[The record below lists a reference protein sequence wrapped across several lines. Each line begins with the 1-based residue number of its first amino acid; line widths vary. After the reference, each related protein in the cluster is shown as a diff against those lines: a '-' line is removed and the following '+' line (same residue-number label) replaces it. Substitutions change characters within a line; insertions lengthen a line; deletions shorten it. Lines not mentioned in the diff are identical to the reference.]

1 MTQKTWL
8 YTINLRILNLRKARN
23 LDLFCYRCNKQ
34 LEIGDSAYSRNS
46 NSSKSKSKLYHLEC
60 AKEVNIL

>member
-23 LDLFCYRCNKQ
+23 LDLFCYRCNKE

-46 NSSKSKSKLYHLEC
+46 TSRKSHSKIYHEKC